1 MVGAGGGGSGP
12 SLRPEARVVR
22 VRSGEGREE
31 DREDRE
37 EDREEAREEAR
48 ERGSSCL
55 TSVTAAPPPP
65 ASRSSSGLIGCSV
78 PRMAGPGPGSVSCSG
93 VASRYFCN
101 DQNIF

>member
-22 VRSGEGREE
+22 VRSGEGRE
-31 DREDRE
+31 
-37 EDREEAREEAR
+37 DREEAREEAR
-48 ERGSSCL
+48 ETGSSCL

-93 VASRYFCN
+93 VASKYFCN

>member
-22 VRSGEGREE
+22 VRSGEGRE
-31 DREDRE
+31 
-37 EDREEAREEAR
+37 AREEAR

-55 TSVTAAPPPP
+55 TRVTAAPPPP

>member
-22 VRSGEGREE
+22 VRSGEGREA
-31 DREDRE
+31 REEARE
-37 EDREEAREEAR
+37 EDREEAR

>member
-1 MVGAGGGGSGP
+1 MRDPRLTPG
-12 SLRPEARVVR
+12 
-22 VRSGEGREE
+22 
-31 DREDRE
+31 DW
-37 EDREEAREEAR
+37 EEAREEAR

-93 VASRYFCN
+93 VASKYFCN

>member
-22 VRSGEGREE
+22 VRSGEGREA
-31 DREDRE
+31 
-37 EDREEAREEAR
+37 REEARDEAR

-55 TSVTAAPPPP
+55 TRVTAAPPPP

-78 PRMAGPGPGSVSCSG
+78 PRMAGPGPGSVSWSG
-93 VASRYFCN
+93 VASKYFCN